1 MDERECELVVQIR
14 RDRQRGTGLLWRR
27 HMKGDRMHIMEG
39 YLPVSH
45 AVLWTTVAAPFVIHG
60 VRHLLRLLTK
70 RPRDKLPLAAVGA
83 YTLVLSALK
92 VPSVTGSSSHPT
104 GTGLGALLF
113 GPPVM
118 AVMGTIVLVFQALLL
133 AHGGLTTLGANIFS
147 MAVAGPWVAWIVFRL
162 GRRRVR
168 RVALFLAVV
177 MGTLMTY
184 GVTAVQLA
192 LAFPDPLSGVTGA
205 VLKFLTV
212 FGPTQ
217 IPLAIS
223 EGLLTLVVINIF
235 IKNEKHDLKD
245 FKGENGQ

>member
-1 MDERECELVVQIR
+1 
-14 RDRQRGTGLLWRR
+14 
-27 HMKGDRMHIMEG
+27 MHIMEG

-60 VRHLLRLLTK
+60 VRRLLHLLAE
-70 RPRDKLPLAAVGA
+70 RPRAKLPLAAVGA

-133 AHGGLTTLGANIFS
+133 AHGGLTTLGANVFS
-147 MAVAGPWVAWIVFRL
+147 MAVAGPWVAWVVFRL
-162 GRRRVR
+162 GRRVG

-177 MGTLMTY
+177 MGTLVTY

-205 VLKFLTV
+205 VVKFLTV

-223 EGLLTLVVINIF
+223 EGLLTVVVMNAF
-235 IKNEKHDLKD
+235 TASNEVSVSDRDIL
-245 FKGENGQ
+245 KGEKKLW